1 MIGMKAQILTATLL
15 TAFSGALSAADPQL
29 LNLVMP
35 DAKVLA
41 GVNVEQAKGTQ
52 FGQFVL
58 NQLQTHDAQMQ
69 QLVAMTGFDP
79 RRDVSELLVASDG
92 VAGSKTGLA
101 LARGNFDIAK
111 ITAAATVA
119 GAATE
124 VYNGFTILEDPKN
137 KEAGIAFLDPTK
149 VAAGDIASVKGA
161 IDRLKTLQP
170 LTAAV
175 TIKVNQWSLS
185 QDAWGITTVPPDS
198 LVPAGQG
205 TQNPMFNV
213 GKSVQAASG
222 GVKFGALVVFSG
234 EAQCDTAQN
243 AKTLGD
249 MIQLLINMAQMQANL
264 DPTAAALIKS
274 VTVTTDGNL
283 MKTQASLPQ
292 DVFQQLLQQSHK
304 KPGTSG
310 MGMGV
315 QPRKR

>member
-41 GVNVEQAKGTQ
+41 GVNVDQAKGTQ

-69 QLVAMTGFDP
+69 QLVALTGFDP

-137 KEAGIAFLDPTK
+137 KEAGIVFLDPTR

-161 IDRLKTLQP
+161 IDRLKTPQP
-170 LTAAV
+170 LPAAV
-175 TIKVNQWSLS
+175 TVKVNQWSLS

-205 TQNPMFNV
+205 TQNPVFNV
-213 GKSVQAASG
+213 GKSVQAAAG

-234 EAQCDTAQN
+234 EAQCDTAEN

-274 VTVTTDGNL
+274 VTVTASGNL
-283 MKTQASLPQ
+283 MKIQASLPE
-292 DVFQQLLQQSHK
+292 DVFQQLLQAHK
-304 KPGTSG
+304 KAGTNG

-315 QPRKR
+315 QRRKR

>member
-41 GVNVEQAKGTQ
+41 GVNVDQAKGTQ
-52 FGQFVL
+52 FGQFIL
-58 NQLQTHDAQMQ
+58 SQLQTHDAQMQ
-69 QLVAMTGFDP
+69 QLVTLTGFDP

-137 KEAGIAFLDPTK
+137 KEAGIVFLDSTK

-161 IDRLKTLQP
+161 IDRLKTPQP
-170 LTAAV
+170 LPAAV
-175 TIKVNQWSLS
+175 TVKVNQWSLS

-205 TQNPMFNV
+205 TQNPVFNV
-213 GKSVQAASG
+213 GKSVQAAAG

-234 EAQCDTAQN
+234 EAQCDTAEN

-274 VTVTTDGNL
+274 VTVTASGNL
-283 MKTQASLPQ
+283 MKIQASLPE
-292 DVFQQLLQQSHK
+292 DVFQQLLQAHK
-304 KPGTSG
+304 KAGTNG

-315 QPRKR
+315 QRRKR